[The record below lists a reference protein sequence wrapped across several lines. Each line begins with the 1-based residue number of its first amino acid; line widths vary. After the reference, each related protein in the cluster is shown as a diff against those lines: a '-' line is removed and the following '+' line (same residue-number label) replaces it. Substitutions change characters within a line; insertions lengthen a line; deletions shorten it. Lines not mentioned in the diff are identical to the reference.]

1 MEIMYCNCLYYRPS
15 HLLAALYALLF
26 SFIIKFIN
34 EYYLLYVNMFL
45 ANRKCKCFPI
55 MLQNDFEC

>member
-1 MEIMYCNCLYYRPS
+1 MEIMYCNWLYYRPS

-34 EYYLLYVNMFL
+34 EYYLLYVNVFL
-45 ANRKCKCFPI
+45 AKYKMYIFP
-55 MLQNDFEC
+55 NKAAK